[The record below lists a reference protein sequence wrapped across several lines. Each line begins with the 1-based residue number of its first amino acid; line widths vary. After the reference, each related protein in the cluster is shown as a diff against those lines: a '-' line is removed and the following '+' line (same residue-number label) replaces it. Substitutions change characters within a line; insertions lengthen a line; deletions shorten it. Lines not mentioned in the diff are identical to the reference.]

1 MKNVKITLPKTD
13 NTREMFSNH
22 CVRFNA
28 DELEQI
34 KKDSQRKQYLIAFFN
49 KRGWL
54 NCSHKSLE
62 RLESEFAVIKQH

>member
-1 MKNVKITLPKTD
+1 MKQEKSPCAKTD

-34 KKDSQRKQYLIAFFN
+34 KKDSQRKQYLISFFN

-54 NCSHKSLE
+54 NCSDKSLE
-62 RLESEFAVIKQH
+62 RLESEFAAIKQH